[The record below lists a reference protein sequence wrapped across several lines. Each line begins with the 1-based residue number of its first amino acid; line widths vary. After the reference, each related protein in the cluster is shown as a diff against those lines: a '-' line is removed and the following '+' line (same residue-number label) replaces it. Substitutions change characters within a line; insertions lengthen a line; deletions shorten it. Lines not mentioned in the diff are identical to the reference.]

1 MGMYVDSKTAYALCK
16 KEMQKP
22 YFVDKSEILK
32 EMIRLIEEGGDY
44 ICITRPRRFGK
55 TVAANM
61 IAAYFSRL
69 HDAADLFDGL
79 DIAADERYCKYR
91 NRYPAIHISF
101 NDMMPSC
108 SSYGDYIGRI
118 EQQLIV
124 DLEAAFPNIILDK
137 PHSELAAVVNLIYL
151 SARDMYRVEREDK
164 AGKGYVDFIFY
175 PELDLGGGGLYYS
188 GTERGPF
195 A

>member
-1 MGMYVDSKTAYALCK
+1 MLCTK
-16 KEMQKP
+16 KKCRSP
-22 YFVDKSEILK
+22 ILLINPKYYK
-32 EMIRLIEEGGDY
+32 EMIGLIEEGGDY

-55 TVAANM
+55 TVTANM

-164 AGKGYVDFIFY
+164 ARKGYVDFIFY
-175 PELDLGGGGLYYS
+175 PELDLGGGLYYS
-188 GTERGPF
+188 GIESGPF